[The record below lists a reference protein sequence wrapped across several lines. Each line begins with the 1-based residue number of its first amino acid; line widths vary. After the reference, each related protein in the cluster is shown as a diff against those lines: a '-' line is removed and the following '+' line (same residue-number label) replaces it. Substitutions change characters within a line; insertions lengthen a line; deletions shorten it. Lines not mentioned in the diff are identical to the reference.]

1 MLQDYSV
8 VLYLF
13 GERLV
18 LFITFG
24 DLDRRR
30 GEDRLGG
37 DRLGGDRLGE
47 YLFDLLGDPLLPG
60 DRDLLDANLIPD
72 PEWRGGVLDLLLT
85 GDLDGLL
92 E

>member
-30 GEDRLGG
+30 GG

-47 YLFDLLGDPLLPG
+47 YRLGDLFVLLGDPLLPG
-60 DRDLLDANLIPD
+60 DRDLRDANLIPD

-92 E
+92 EY